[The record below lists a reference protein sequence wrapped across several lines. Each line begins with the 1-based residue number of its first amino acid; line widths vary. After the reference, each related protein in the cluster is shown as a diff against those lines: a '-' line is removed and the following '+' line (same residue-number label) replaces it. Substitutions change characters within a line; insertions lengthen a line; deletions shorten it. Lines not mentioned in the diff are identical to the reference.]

1 MNVLAIGCHPDDL
14 ELSCYGTLAKY
25 VKQGHKVITLHIAN
39 GNLGHVEIMPPEL
52 AGIRNKEAEAAAGL
66 IGAEAISLNV
76 GDIQVDASNQKTISE
91 VASVVRYAKPD
102 LIITHNPDDYMQD
115 HTETSRLA
123 FNASFAAS
131 LPHFGKQN
139 ETACG
144 PMPIFYM
151 DTLAGLNFVPTEY
164 VDITEEIEVKLQAVA
179 KHASQI
185 KWMADHDGIDFLEF
199 VQACNRGRGCQCGVK
214 YAEGFRP
221 AQHYLRMTTK
231 RLLPV

>member
-1 MNVLAIGCHPDDL
+1 MNVLAVGCHPDDL

-25 VKQGHKVITLHIAN
+25 VKQGHKVIAVHITN

-52 AGIRNKEAEAAAGL
+52 AEIRNKEAEEAAAL
-66 IGAEAISLNV
+66 IGAESISLNV
-76 GDIQVDASNQKTISE
+76 GDLKVDAANPDIISSLT
-91 VASVVRYAKPD
+91 SVIRYAKPD

-123 FNASFAAS
+123 FNTSFAAS
-131 LPHFGKQN
+131 IPHYGN
-139 ETACG
+139 PDEAPCG

-151 DTLAGLNFVPTEY
+151 DTLAGLNFIPTEY
-164 VDITEEIEVKLQAVA
+164 VDITEEIEVKLQAIA

-185 KWMADHDGIDFLEF
+185 KWMRDHDGIDFLEF
-199 VQACNRGRGCQCGVK
+199 VQACSRGRGCQCGVK

-221 AQHYLRMTTK
+221 AHQYLRMTTK
-231 RLLPV
+231 RLLPE